1 MAEKKDE
8 EEKKETGEN
17 NDLNIFLGNF
27 QKEEKYESK
36 KGSLFFYFYSFLRY
50 NIKDGIRWIKK

>member
-27 QKEEKYESK
+27 QKEEK
-36 KGSLFFYFYSFLRY
+36 
-50 NIKDGIRWIKK
+50 